1 MQKKENDTT
10 SCSQGRESIY
20 KWAVTCH
27 GSTPNDSVAVWNT
40 SLSLFSEEK
49 RSLGFAVFIPLM
61 MYDVA
66 NQYFKNS
73 KVRRYTVLKTYFRPL
88 QVTCSYLQIYQ
99 ERVYDLLGSEK
110 SGPEVFLREH
120 PKKGMVIDWL
130 IDRSI
135 DR

>member
-1 MQKKENDTT
+1 M
-10 SCSQGRESIY
+10 
-20 KWAVTCH
+20 AVTCH

-40 SLSLFSEEK
+40 SLSLLSEEK

-73 KVRRYTVLKTYFRPL
+73 KVRRYTVLKTYFRSL

-120 PKKGMVIDWL
+120 PKKGMVID
-130 IDRSI
+130 
-135 DR
+135 